1 MREDVGMSKAQKYAN
16 KVGRLLIIYLYGK
29 CI

>member
-1 MREDVGMSKAQKYAN
+1 MREDVGMSKAKQHAN